1 MLTLHLRH
9 EYWPNLLQEPPKE
22 KRTEKPVRPKKS
34 QRVLQEKRAMIADN
48 PITCTTNLY
57 LISADGTKA
66 RVNLILGISTKVASI
81 LSFSSLS
88 T

>member
-1 MLTLHLRH
+1 
-9 EYWPNLLQEPPKE
+9 
-22 KRTEKPVRPKKS
+22 
-34 QRVLQEKRAMIADN
+34 MIADN

-57 LISADGTKA
+57 LISADGNKA
-66 RVNLILGISTKVASI
+66 RVNLILGISTKVAFI